1 MDEKKAKEAVKQ
13 KSRADKLIEDIID
26 MQNKL
31 QATLNILESS
41 QYESDLLLNKGK
53 MGRMETIV
61 NSKMTVDTN

>member
-1 MDEKKAKEAVKQ
+1 
-13 KSRADKLIEDIID
+13 